1 MSQAEKTTDLKEIA
15 RQLSDSYY
23 KILQH
28 STLNEQT
35 VKKTLINNIN
45 LSLTLFYIHKY

>member
-35 VKKTLINNIN
+35 VKKR
-45 LSLTLFYIHKY
+45 